1 MQREEA
7 RKKFREAKE
16 RRSGA
21 LRSKAA
27 RYTTPSA
34 SVRINGLL
42 ETPYSPDR
50 VLTRVLARVLC
61 PAGLGIAVEQQLAQF
76 AGPSL
81 LEDETDEFPVGD
93 SIADDQVAAYH
104 VNGFDQM
111 IDRAAANGMPPEHLS
126 TLREI
131 LDTYPDVWHT
141 VPYRSPPRKYA
152 PLQAQ
157 FIREYVQTSVDNG
170 LVEQNNASR
179 SASDVVPVRKPGT
192 QDQFRLTIDYRSVN
206 GMTVPIAGTMPS
218 VATTT
223 DGFQNKKV
231 FGRVDFTQGFWQ
243 LPLDEASRAIFTFIT
258 PDGVFTPCRVPQGA
272 MDSTLHFQSQV
283 QTKLAPLIPHSA
295 LVWVYDVI
303 LFAPTVQEFLM
314 TLRAFFEIVKLNMAK
329 SSLIELECLWGS
341 DADVPTKVR
350 DYVNAS
356 GDDELRAQLDE

>member
-1 MQREEA
+1 
-7 RKKFREAKE
+7 
-16 RRSGA
+16 
-21 LRSKAA
+21 
-27 RYTTPSA
+27 
-34 SVRINGLL
+34 
-42 ETPYSPDR
+42 
-50 VLTRVLARVLC
+50 
-61 PAGLGIAVEQQLAQF
+61 
-76 AGPSL
+76 
-81 LEDETDEFPVGD
+81 
-93 SIADDQVAAYH
+93 
-104 VNGFDQM
+104 M

-192 QDQFRLTIDYRSVN
+192 QDQFRLTIDCRSVN

-329 SSLIELECLWGS
+329 SSLIELECLCDIQVAQQAASRELSRLQTTSVEVDGVVMINYRMRIPGNAKDLLARIFVVAHCGS
-341 DADVPTKVR
+341 QGHRGQEPMLLAPKERFYITKLEDKVAKFVR
-350 DYVNAS
+350 QCLLCKHFKGPRQIPRPYGPLLQANERNEPISQLRRLHFGRFKYEVHAS
-356 GDDELRAQLDE
+356 CL